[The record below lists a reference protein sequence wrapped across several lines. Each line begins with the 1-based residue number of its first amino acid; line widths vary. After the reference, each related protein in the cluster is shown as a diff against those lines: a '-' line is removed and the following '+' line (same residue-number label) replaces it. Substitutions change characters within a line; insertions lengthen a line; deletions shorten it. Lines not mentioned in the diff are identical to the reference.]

1 MQRGLWSAR
10 GGASHFTTGVISGES
25 ITLTFLSF
33 FQLMSIKLIYT
44 IWHKREER
52 QSVKKQNPFGVLIFC
67 LLRLQAFHIPFNVTF
82 LFPFCFFGGVLPQS
96 IIFFLIFNNL

>member
-10 GGASHFTTGVISGES
+10 GGEGGFTTGVISGES
-25 ITLTFLSF
+25 ITFLSF

-67 LLRLQAFHIPFNVTF
+67 LLRLQAFHIPFSVTF
-82 LFPFCFFGGVLPQS
+82 FFLFCFFGGVLPQS
-96 IIFFLIFNNL
+96 IIFFLISNNL